1 MWPSLYDFRF
11 AGLAA
16 LMMPLVYIGIWF
28 SSLGDM
34 GYKVV
39 GAALFVGTGWIAGMA
54 MYDQAVIVIRL
65 WRSRDTTRSQ
75 PPWI

>member
-39 GAALFVGTGWIAGMA
+39 GGG
-54 MYDQAVIVIRL
+54 AVRGHRL
-65 WRSRDTTRSQ
+65 DRRDGHV
-75 PPWI
+75 